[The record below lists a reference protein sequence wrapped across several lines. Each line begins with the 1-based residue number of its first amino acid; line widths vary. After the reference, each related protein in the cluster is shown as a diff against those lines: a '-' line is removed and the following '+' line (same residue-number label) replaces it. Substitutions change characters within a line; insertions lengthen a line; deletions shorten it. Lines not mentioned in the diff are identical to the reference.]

1 MSGLLRVQSAHEGI
15 AWVTLPRWQSGM
27 FIVYSEVRQRA
38 GRLVRTQA
46 PEVLAERKVGLEK
59 ESLRVKGNGGI
70 SQADHPEA
78 LGAALTHPFITTD
91 FSEALLEMVTP
102 PCDSAEEA
110 LQFLTSIHQFIV
122 HRLPEG
128 EHIWNTSMPCILRGG
143 QSVRIGEYG
152 DSHSGQMKHAYRRG
166 LGLRYGRRMQAIA
179 GVHFNF
185 SMPETAWELRQSLF
199 DGNDAAEPARAQSAG
214 DSQSPQQRQK
224 LRTDG
229 YFEMM
234 QNLLRVGWIVPYL
247 FGASPAICQS
257 FLGEGEGEEL
267 DVWNQA
273 TRYAEYGTSL
283 RMGKI
288 GYRYREDEPIDL
300 SVRHTDIDAYIADV
314 ISHVSTEHPP
324 YKALGVRDE
333 AGHFQQLNACRLQ
346 IENEFYSTVRP
357 KQIAKPGELP
367 IHALSERGIRYLEL
381 RSVDVNLLDPAG
393 VSLHQIA
400 MLEMLMMFAWLA
412 DPVPLY
418 AEELA
423 ICTRNTKTVA
433 HQGREPGLMLES
445 LDGEVSLQQWG
456 TSILETLQPIA
467 QWLDSDR
474 ETALYMPA
482 LAEQQARLDDPSLTP
497 SAQLID
503 GIRKTGSFFEH
514 SQAMSRRHDKAL
526 RNAPQ
531 DEAVM
536 AQLSDLVEQSRQK
549 QADMEAD
556 SQGDFED
563 FLAAYLGQIQPGY
576 VSK

>member
-1 MSGLLRVQSAHEGI
+1 
-15 AWVTLPRWQSGM
+15 M

-38 GRLVRTQA
+38 DKLVRTQT

-110 LQFLTSIHQFIV
+110 LHFLTSVHQFIV

-143 QSVRIGEYG
+143 PSVRIGEYG
-152 DSHSGQMKHAYRRG
+152 SSHSGQMKHAYRRG

-185 SMPETAWELRQSLF
+185 SMPETAWSLRESLF
-199 DGNDAAEPARAQSAG
+199 ADDKAIDPAALRSAVNAQDGQEKQ
-214 DSQSPQQRQK
+214 QQR
-224 LRTDG
+224 TNG
-229 YFEMM
+229 YFQMM
-234 QNLLRVGWIVPYL
+234 QNLIRVGWLVPYL

-267 DVWNQA
+267 DVWNQS
-273 TRYAEYGTSL
+273 TRFAEYGTSL

-288 GYRYREDEPIDL
+288 GYRYSEENPIDL
-300 SVRHTDIDAYIADV
+300 SVRHTGIDEYIEDIIG
-314 ISHVSTEHPP
+314 HVSTVHPP
-324 YKALGVRDE
+324 YEALGVRDE
-333 AGHFQQLNACRLQ
+333 DGNFQQLSACRLQ

-357 KQIAKPGELP
+357 KQIPQAGELP

-393 VSLHQIA
+393 LNLHQIA

-412 DPVPLY
+412 DPAPLT
-418 AEELA
+418 AEEQA
-423 ICTRNTKTVA
+423 ISTRNVKTVA
-433 HQGREPGLMLES
+433 HHGREPGLMLEGP
-445 LDGEVSLQQWG
+445 DGAIALSQWG
-456 TSILETLQPIA
+456 RSILDALEPIA

-474 ETALYMPA
+474 ETALYGPA
-482 LAEQQARLDDPSLTP
+482 LAEQQARLDDPELTP
-497 SAQLID
+497 SAQMIA

-514 SQAMSRRHDKAL
+514 AQVISRQHDAAL
-526 RNAPQ
+526 REAPQ
-531 DEAVM
+531 DEALF
-536 AQLSDLVEQSRQK
+536 ARLSELVEQSRVK
-549 QADMEAD
+549 QAEMEAD

-563 FLAAYLGQIQPGY
+563 FLAAYLGQIHPQS
-576 VSK
+576 VA

>member
-1 MSGLLRVQSAHEGI
+1 
-15 AWVTLPRWQSGM
+15 M
-27 FIVYSEVRQRA
+27 FIVYSELRQRA
-38 GRLVRTQA
+38 GKLVRTQA

-110 LQFLTSIHQFIV
+110 LHFLTSVHQFIV

-143 QSVRIGEYG
+143 PSVRIGEYG
-152 DSHSGQMKHAYRRG
+152 SSHSGQMKHAYRRG

-185 SMPETAWELRQSLF
+185 SMPETAWPLRESLLGADGDLDSAALRHRF
-199 DGNDAAEPARAQSAG
+199 DAQS
-214 DSQSPQQRQK
+214 SRERQLQR
-224 LRTDG
+224 TNG
-229 YFEMM
+229 YFQMM
-234 QNLLRVGWIVPYL
+234 QNLLRVGWLVPYL

-267 DVWNQA
+267 DVWNQS
-273 TRYAEYGTSL
+273 TRFAEYGTSL

-288 GYRYREDEPIDL
+288 GYRYSEEDPIDL
-300 SVRHTDIDAYIADV
+300 SVRHTDVESYIED
-314 ISHVSTEHPP
+314 IIGHVSTEHPP
-324 YKALGVRDE
+324 YKALGIRDE
-333 AGHFQQLNACRLQ
+333 DGRFQQLSACRLQ

-357 KQIAKPGELP
+357 KQIPHPGELP

-393 VSLHQIA
+393 LNLHQIA

-412 DPVPLY
+412 DPVPLT
-418 AEELA
+418 ADEQE
-423 ICTRNTKTVA
+423 ISTRNVKTVA
-433 HQGREPGLMLES
+433 HRGREPGLMLEGP
-445 LDGEVSLQQWG
+445 DGPIALPQWG
-456 TSILETLQPIA
+456 KAILDSLEPIA

-474 ETALYMPA
+474 ETPLYAPA
-482 LAEQQARLDDPSLTP
+482 LAEQQARLADPQLTP
-497 SAQLID
+497 SAQMIA
-503 GIRKTGSFFEH
+503 GIRQTGSFFEH
-514 SQAMSRRHDKAL
+514 AQSLSREHDAAL
-526 RNAPQ
+526 REAPQ
-531 DEAVM
+531 DEALF
-536 AQLSDLVEQSRQK
+536 ARLDELVQQSRLK
-549 QADMEAD
+549 QAEMEAD
-556 SQGDFED
+556 SEGRFED
-563 FLAAYLGQIQPGY
+563 FLAAYLDQIHPRRTDG
-576 VSK
+576 